1 MLAFRWASTFGR
13 CLSAPN
19 ASFLNLPSS
28 SFHSSSPSF
37 ILSDDPS
44 LKMFCGGIIERM
56 PRLTQR
62 PPEWKD
68 EKLAF
73 QKRIQEEKLKL
84 KGLKPIQTVTEVID
98 DLFESEGVYKRPRLT
113 KADKENN
120 TRSINRKME
129 NRLYF
134 IVKKDKW
141 EFPTLEW
148 NSGETLRQ
156 TAERSNELHFPEFSI
171 YVLSNSPDAHH
182 DSPKNEKI
190 QRTFFLSLLSC
201 RRETRLRRRG
211 ERLCLGYKKGA
222 QGFS

>member
-1 MLAFRWASTFGR
+1 
-13 CLSAPN
+13 
-19 ASFLNLPSS
+19 
-28 SFHSSSPSF
+28 
-37 ILSDDPS
+37 
-44 LKMFCGGIIERM
+44 M

-190 QRTFFLSLLSC
+190 QRTFFYRCYHVEGKPVLGEGVKDFAWVTKKELKDFLEPEVYESL
-201 RRETRLRRRG
+201 
-211 ERLCLGYKKGA
+211 ERMLVDW
-222 QGFS
+222 